1 MTQDTALKIL
11 QTGAN
16 VFLTGEPGSGK
27 THLVN
32 QYAYWLR
39 GHGIEPAITASTG
52 IAATHIG
59 GMTIHS
65 WSGIGVKKH
74 LSSYDLDLIASNE
87 RINKRVGRT
96 SVLIIDEVSM
106 LSAETLSMADAVCRQ
121 VRRNGAPFGGL
132 QVILVGD
139 FFQLP
144 PVSPRREH
152 GSLTGVVARAASEG
166 GGPRSVA
173 ERDGDARGR
182 LGFGEAEAGAAP
194 APFSFRSRAWEE
206 LSPLV
211 CYLSEQYRQEDAA
224 FLDLLSAVR
233 SGKTDARINA
243 TLAARRVTEQE
254 APGDLPRLYSHNADV
269 DRVNEERLLA
279 IPGTVRRFAMTSRG
293 PDALVAAL
301 KRGCL
306 SPDVL
311 SLKTRARVMFTKN
324 KPDGSFVNGTLGE
337 VEGFAHDGLP
347 IVRTLGGKRIWAEPM
362 EWTISDG
369 LRALASIEQ
378 VPLRLAWALTVHK
391 SQGMTLDAAVMDLSD
406 AFEYG
411 QGYVA
416 LSRVRSLNGLHLLG
430 LNSRALHVH
439 PDTLAKDDEFRAQS
453 AETRTMFQAMDPKEL
468 QAMHVNFIRAC
479 GGNPAGGVSKTAG
492 KKKPPGPALSLPK
505 GSTLDATLALLQ
517 SGNTIRE
524 IARARALTAST
535 ISSHIFRLHAAGRI
549 GRNEVIKLC
558 SPALIRA
565 LPPIHAAFAKLG
577 AERLAPVFETLRAK
591 YSYDDLRLARM
602 LYDPEGAARPPMPRI
617 LDYTP

>member
-1 MTQDTALKIL
+1 MTQATALKIL

-27 THLVN
+27 THMVN
-32 QYAYWLR
+32 QYVRWLR

-65 WSGIGVKKH
+65 WSGIGVKKN
-74 LSSYDLDLIASNE
+74 LSSYDLDAIASNE
-87 RINKRVGRT
+87 RVAKRVGRT
-96 SVLIIDEVSM
+96 SILIIDEVSM
-106 LSAETLSMADAVCRQ
+106 LSADTLSMADVVCRE

-144 PVSPRREH
+144 PVM
-152 GSLTGVVARAASEG
+152 A
-166 GGPRSVA
+166 
-173 ERDGDARGR
+173 RDGNGAGR

-194 APFSFRSRAWEE
+194 APFSFRSRAWEA
-206 LSPLV
+206 LRPLV
-211 CYLSEQYRQEDAA
+211 CYLSEQHRQEDAV
-224 FLDLLSAVR
+224 FLNLLSAVR
-233 SGKTDARINA
+233 SGETDEKINA
-243 TLAARRVTEQE
+243 ALAARRIKEGE

-269 DRVNEERLLA
+269 DRANEERLLA
-279 IPGTVRRFAMTSRG
+279 IPGSARRFRMTSRG
-293 PDALVAAL
+293 PDALVATL

-337 VEGFAHDGLP
+337 VEGFGDDGLP
-347 IVRTLGGKRIWAEPM
+347 IVRTLNGRRIYAAPM

-369 LRALASIEQ
+369 LRILAKIEQ

-416 LSRVRSLNGLHLLG
+416 LSRVRSLAGLHLLG
-430 LNSRALHVH
+430 LNSRALQVH
-439 PDTLAKDDEFRAQS
+439 PDTLTKDNEFRAQS
-453 AETRTMFQAMDPKEL
+453 AETRTMFQVMDPKEL
-468 QAMHVNFIRAC
+468 QAMHLNFIRAC
-479 GGNPAGGVSKTAG
+479 GGNPVGDVSAHAG
-492 KKKPPGPALSLPK
+492 KKKPP

-517 SGNTIRE
+517 SGKTIRE
-524 IARARALTAST
+524 IAKTRTLATST

-558 SPALIRA
+558 SPALQRA
-565 LPPIHAAFAKLG
+565 LAPIHAAFTKLG
-577 AERLAPVFETLRAK
+577 AERLTPVFETLRGR
-591 YSYDDLRLARM
+591 YSYDDLRLARI
-602 LYDPEGAARPPMPRI
+602 LYDPGSSGTSRGE
-617 LDYTP
+617 

>member
-1 MTQDTALKIL
+1 MTQSTALKIL

-32 QYAYWLR
+32 QYVRWLR
-39 GHGIEPAITASTG
+39 AYGIEPAITASTG

-65 WSGIGVKKH
+65 WSGIGVKKN
-74 LSSYDLDLIASNE
+74 LSPYDLDAIASNE
-87 RINKRVGRT
+87 RVAKRVGRT
-96 SVLIIDEVSM
+96 RVLIIDEVSM
-106 LSAETLSMADAVCRQ
+106 LSAETLSMAEAVCRQ
-121 VRRNGAPFGGL
+121 VRRNDAPFGGL

-144 PVSPRREH
+144 PV
-152 GSLTGVVARAASEG
+152 VA
-166 GGPRSVA
+166 
-173 ERDGDARGR
+173 RDGDSAGR
-182 LGFGEAEAGAAP
+182 LGFGEAEAGAALARQNFAEQNLGGR
-194 APFSFRSRAWEE
+194 APFSFRSRAWAA
-206 LSPLV
+206 LRPLV
-211 CYLSEQYRQEDAA
+211 CYLSEQHRQEDAV
-224 FLDLLSAVR
+224 FLEILSAVR
-233 SGKTDARINA
+233 SGNADALTET
-243 TLAARRVTEQE
+243 TLALRRVGEGE
-254 APGDLPRLYSHNADV
+254 SPGDLPRLYSHNADV

-279 IPGTVRRFAMTSRG
+279 IPGSVRRFSMSARG

-337 VEGFAHDGLP
+337 VEEFADDGMP
-347 IVRTLGGKRIWAEPM
+347 IVRTLGGRRIWAEPM
-362 EWTISDG
+362 EWTVSDG
-369 LRALASIEQ
+369 LRTLAKIEQ

-430 LNSRALHVH
+430 LNSRALQVH
-439 PDTLAKDDEFRAQS
+439 PDTLAKDHEFRMQS
-453 AETRTMFQAMDPKEL
+453 AEARKMFQAIDPKEL
-468 QAMHVNFIRAC
+468 RAMQVNFIRAC
-479 GGNPAGGVSKTAG
+479 GGNPSTGSGQVPATAG
-492 KKKPPGPALSLPK
+492 KKKPP
-505 GSTLDATLALLQ
+505 GSTLDATLALLK
-517 SGNTIRE
+517 SGKTIRE
-524 IARARALTAST
+524 VAKARALAQST
-535 ISSHIFRLHAAGRI
+535 VAAHIFNLHAAGRI
-549 GRNEVIKLC
+549 GENEVMKLC

-565 LPPIHAAFAKLG
+565 LPQIHAAFAKLG
-577 AERLAPVFETLRAK
+577 AERLTSVFETLRAK
-591 YSYDDLRLARM
+591 YSYHDLRFARM
-602 LYDPEGAARPPMPRI
+602 LYDPKSAARPRRTTV
-617 LDYTP
+617 LH